1 MDFSIALQKLNT
13 MGRSFM
19 AVLPN
24 LLIGLVVLVIFL
36 FVARGVRSL
45 VQRLTASRHQSQSLT
60 LLLSRLAYVLVLIL
74 GILIMFTIM
83 IPSFTP
89 TSLLSALGVGGVAIG
104 FAFKDIFQN
113 FLAGVL
119 LLLTEP
125 FRINDQI
132 KYKDFEGTVETI
144 QTRATT
150 IRTYDGRRV
159 VIPNAELFVNAVT
172 VNTAYDKRRLQYDVG
187 IGYGDD
193 IAQARQL
200 ILEAIR
206 EVPGILPDPAPEA
219 LVVELAGSSV
229 NLRARWWINPPRR
242 ADFMDSQDAV
252 LEAIKNKL
260 SAAGIDLP
268 FPTQQILFHDQT
280 EETDGN
286 RQTQR
291 EGWPAG
297 PGNVPSSRAQVQQ
310 EQRQQQSE
318 QDQQRQL
325 TSPQPTA
332 PRQLPETTGHAAA
345 PDNRAA
351 SDELRPTA

>member
-1 MDFSIALQKLNT
+1 MDFSIAWQKLNG

-24 LLIGLVVLVIFL
+24 LLIGLVVLVVFIFI
-36 FVARGVRSL
+36 ARGIRSL
-45 VQRLTASRHQSQSLT
+45 VLRVAQNRHQSQSLT
-60 LLLSRLAYVLVLIL
+60 LLLSRLAYVFVLIF
-74 GILIMFTIM
+74 GILVMFTIM

-132 KYKDFEGTVETI
+132 KYKDFEGTVENI

-150 IRTYDGRRV
+150 IKTYDGRRV
-159 VIPNAELFVNAVT
+159 VIPNAELFINAVT
-172 VNTAYDKRRLQYDVG
+172 VNTAYDQRRLQYDIG

-193 IAQARQL
+193 IAAARKL
-200 ILEAIR
+200 IIEAMQ
-206 EVPGILPDPAPEA
+206 EAPNVLNDPVPEA
-219 LVVELAGSSV
+219 LIVDLAGSSV
-229 NLRARWWINPPRR
+229 NIRARWWIKPPRR
-242 ADFMDSQDAV
+242 ADFMDSQNEV
-252 LEAIKNKL
+252 LELIKNKL
-260 SAAGIDLP
+260 TAAGIDLP
-268 FPTQQILFHDQT
+268 FPTQQILWHDQT

-297 PGNVPSSRAQVQQ
+297 KGEVPRSRAQVRAEAE
-310 EQRQQQSE
+310 EQRQQLASNKPE
-318 QDQQRQL
+318 PRQL
-325 TSPQPTA
+325 TKSTEKLQPE
-332 PRQLPETTGHAAA
+332 PRQPQA
-345 PDNRAA
+345 D
-351 SDELRPTA
+351 SVS

>member
-1 MDFSIALQKLNT
+1 MDFSIAWQKLNG

-24 LLIGLVVLVIFL
+24 LLIGLVVLGVFIFI
-36 FVARGVRSL
+36 ARGIRSL
-45 VQRLTASRHQSQSLT
+45 VQRFTASRHQSQSLT
-60 LLLSRLAYVLVLIL
+60 LLLSRLAYVFVLIL
-74 GILIMFTIM
+74 GVLVMFTIM

-150 IRTYDGRRV
+150 IKTYDGRRV
-159 VIPNAELFVNAVT
+159 VIPNAELFINAVT
-172 VNTAYDKRRLQYDVG
+172 VNTAYDMRRLEYDFG

-193 IAQARQL
+193 IAQARQVML
-200 ILEAIR
+200 AAAQSIAGVLA
-206 EVPGILPDPAPEA
+206 DPAPEA
-219 LVVELAGSSV
+219 LVVEIGESTIDIRL
-229 NLRARWWINPPRR
+229 RWWINPPRR
-242 ADFMDSQDAV
+242 ADYMHSRNLV
-252 LEAIKNKL
+252 LEAVKNKL
-260 SAAGIDLP
+260 TEAGIDQP
-268 FPTQQILFHDQT
+268 FPTQVVLWHDQT

-297 PGNVPSSRAQVQQ
+297 PGDVPRSMIEVRQ
-310 EQRQQQSE
+310 ERREQQQK
-318 QDQQRQL
+318 QL
-325 TSPQPTA
+325 AKQPAAASA
-332 PRQLPETTGHAAA
+332 PAAAAA
-345 PDNRAA
+345 P
-351 SDELRPTA
+351 RPQPRPPQPDTAG